1 MMDKQDTNKDILSAN
16 LRRERRQLGAKSPQA
31 FAEVY
36 LKNNC
41 SASYS
46 KMHLKIFK
54 KLLKITKKRRA
65 KIAIAAPRGHAK
77 STIVSLVY
85 VLWCVLYQK
94 ERLILIASNTTE
106 QAATLLKDIKHQL
119 KDNLLYYYR

>member
-1 MMDKQDTNKDILSAN
+1 
-16 LRRERRQLGAKSPQA
+16 
-31 FAEVY
+31 
-36 LKNNC
+36 
-41 SASYS
+41 
-46 KMHLKIFK
+46 MHLEIFQQ
-54 KLLKITKKRRA
+54 LLDITSRRKA

-106 QAATLLKDIKHQL
+106 QAVALLKDIKHQL
-119 KDNLLYYYR
+119 RSNPLHHFTLRPVFRQRFSLKKY

>member
-1 MMDKQDTNKDILSAN
+1 MDKQNANINTLSAN
-16 LRRERRQLGAKSPQA
+16 LRQQRHQLGARSPQA

-41 SASYS
+41 SAPYS

-65 KIAIAAPRGHAK
+65 KVAIAAPRGHAK

-85 VLWCVLYQK
+85 VLWCVLYQIPPN
-94 ERLILIASNTTE
+94 R
-106 QAATLLKDIKHQL
+106 QLLS
-119 KDNLLYYYR
+119 